1 MFKALALG
9 AECCWVGRPV
19 FWGLAVGFFFIRALL
34 RTQLTKGQYNGQA
47 GVELMLET
55 YRQEFKRCMQ
65 LCGCNS
71 VNDITKA
78 CLGVVRR
85 DGPLARL

>member
-1 MFKALALG
+1 MM
-9 AECCWVGRPV
+9 P
-19 FWGLAVGFFFIRALL
+19 
-34 RTQLTKGQYNGQA
+34 QYDGQA

-55 YRQEFKRCMQ
+55 YRLEFKRCMQ

-71 VNDITKA
+71 VKDITKA